1 MKTNNGVQ
9 LVVLLAGEG
18 KRFRERYAC
27 LKPLIRIRGETMI
40 AIAFRT
46 LSIPYEKVIFVTR
59 KDHDID
65 GILTNTIKS
74 IVPDSTIVGIDSLT
88 EGPCCSALLAK
99 PFLDPSLP
107 LVVANCD
114 QVMRW
119 NGKRF
124 VDYCMRED
132 YDGVVVTYHENTP
145 KNSYVKLNDVGDVIQ
160 VKEKEQIS
168 CVSLNGIHFWKKAQ
182 YFFDSSSEMILKDE
196 RTNGEF
202 YIAPSYNFMVSAGK
216 RVGIY
221 HIPNEQHWGIGV
233 PEDLDRYI
241 QFRSK
246 DDNQKNI

>member
-1 MKTNNGVQ
+1 MLNTKNNTQMVI
-9 LVVLLAGEG
+9 LLAGEG
-18 KRFRERYAC
+18 KRFRDRYAC
-27 LKPLIRIRGETMI
+27 PKPLIHILGEPMI
-40 AIAFRT
+40 SLAFKT
-46 LSIPYEKVIFVTR
+46 LSIPYERVIFVIR

-65 GILTNTIKS
+65 GILTKIIKS
-74 IVPDSTIVGIDSLT
+74 IVSDAIIVGIDSLT

-99 PFLDPSLP
+99 PFLDESLP

-119 NGKRF
+119 NGRRF

-145 KNSYVKLNDVGDVIQ
+145 KNSYAKLDDDGDVIQ
-160 VKEKEQIS
+160 IKEKQQIS
-168 CVSLNGIHFWKKAQ
+168 CVALNGIHFWKKAK
-182 YFFDSSSEMILKDE
+182 YFFDSSSDMILKNE

-202 YIAPSYNFMVSAGK
+202 YIAPSYNFMISSGK

-233 PEDLDRYI
+233 PEDLDKYI
-241 QFRSK
+241 QFRSEH
-246 DDNQKNI
+246 DN

>member
-1 MKTNNGVQ
+1 M
-9 LVVLLAGEG
+9 
-18 KRFRERYAC
+18 
-27 LKPLIRIRGETMI
+27 
-40 AIAFRT
+40 
-46 LSIPYEKVIFVTR
+46 
-59 KDHDID
+59 
-65 GILTNTIKS
+65 
-74 IVPDSTIVGIDSLT
+74 T
-88 EGPCCSALLAK
+88 EGPCRSALLAK

-182 YFFDSSSEMILKDE
+182 YFFDSSFVFEYHFRKTGRHI
-196 RTNGEF
+196 
-202 YIAPSYNFMVSAGK
+202 SYSK
-216 RVGIY
+216 RAASGY
-221 HIPNEQHWGIGV
+221 
-233 PEDLDRYI
+233 
-241 QFRSK
+241 RSSRRFG
-246 DDNQKNI
+246 